1 MVLVDI
7 ETNAR
12 QLRGK
17 IEVGDLVK
25 HVEPPTRL
33 EDGLWA
39 PLSRIYIEGPKPVTR
54 GGEWEPIKISSKF
67 ESSAYVPKSP
77 KPSSVLTKV

>member
-17 IEVGDLVK
+17 LEVGDLVK
-25 HVEPPTRL
+25 HVEPTCL

-39 PLSRIYIEGPKPVTR
+39 PLSFIYIER
-54 GGEWEPIKISSKF
+54 
-67 ESSAYVPKSP
+67 ESGWRKSCQ
-77 KPSSVLTKV
+77 SNCLHEVAM